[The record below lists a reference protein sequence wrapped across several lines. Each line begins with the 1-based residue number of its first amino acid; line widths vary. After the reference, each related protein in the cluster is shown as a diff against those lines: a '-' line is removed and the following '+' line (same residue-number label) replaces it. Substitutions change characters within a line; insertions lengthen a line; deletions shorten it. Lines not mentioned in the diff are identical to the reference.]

1 MYLDG
6 SGSLTVHVEWLDSQ
20 LLFGSTYHKYDD
32 IARTQCHQMKREIA
46 ALQAENYN
54 LERQVFS
61 YQKSISYASA
71 RGQPS
76 EDLPEDYYANHVRR
90 LSETQSLSESE
101 YA

>member
-1 MYLDG
+1 MACEAFANG
-6 SGSLTVHVEWLDSQ
+6 RVNFP
-20 LLFGSTYHKYDD
+20 LLFPLLHLPSPCTRRPTTPPIDP
-32 IARTQCHQMKREIA
+32 RREIA